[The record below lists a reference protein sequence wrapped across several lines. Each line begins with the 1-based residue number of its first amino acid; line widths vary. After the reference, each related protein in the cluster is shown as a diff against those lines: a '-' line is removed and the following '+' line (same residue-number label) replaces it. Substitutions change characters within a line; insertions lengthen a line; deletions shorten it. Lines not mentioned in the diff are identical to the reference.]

1 MKKLYC
7 VTCGKY
13 GKFQQSKISYFLEK
27 TLVAVSA
34 IMKMKKHLKK
44 RNQLKH

>member
-7 VTCGKY
+7 VICGKN
-13 GKFQQSKISYFLEK
+13 GKFQQSKISYFSEK
-27 TLVAVSA
+27 TVAVSA
-34 IMKMKKHLKK
+34 IMKMKKYLKK